1 MDVSCDR
8 RERMPVTGLWVDHY
22 GLCMMGEACTHI
34 STMGFR
40 GGRDDDLESEKE
52 NDLET
57 EQDSDGEDI
66 RSSKGKHLCPRR
78 HEGESIGNI
87 PRDDDHPMQETQG
100 GDKVVTD
107 LQRDRVDEDETMMG
121 ENEVLT
127 DDISRVEVNYNEVLL
142 NKEYT
147 GSGFSFDPMHMDS
160 IPIDEKMADGIEI
173 AAKKLAPAGD
183 LNEEGE
189 PEVTSDQ
196 SEKTKKFTST
206 DPGKEGNINPLH
218 IENSIFEMQVGGL
231 REWEKLCLTPV
242 RIIWPDPWSLATPDD
257 LDNNRWEEIK
267 ASAKRSR
274 ETELREGMGVLSSLK
289 ISKSMGKDSTFQSN
303 FFKDH
308 NAMVECLA
316 KWLDSHSKNDIEQ
329 RRESAETNHKR
340 SDWADIDREACQEEE
355 SNHRKKNKKRKIK
368 GYNPFKSVSQQKEK
382 HGQGAG
388 QDQDMGDNR
397 KIIRVRSSK
406 TKKIDNSWVCDKVD
420 FSQELPE
427 TRNISP
433 LGFTDFKVGKYTG
446 KAAYELQPKVT
457 SKLARMDSLKKAIA
471 IKEARLEEI
480 ALNINATD
488 ANCALRNSILKM
500 KGSKLAKHQQHKS
513 GMTEDGFT
521 LVKRKKGYM
530 GSNESGPSVSQR
542 TFNRPPANNNTR
554 ERHPQSASMYERNIV
569 KPKVQGVHN
578 DIVGQHRDNVHQ
590 DGNGRVSNIGKNTSI
605 EEKVDGDKNT
615 ARGDHTNTRT
625 KQRVNIVE
633 TSNSFQLLDEEG
645 NMINEDSMG
654 DNNNLSKVNQY
665 NEGNGNWQRK
675 QERVLNTRF
684 RNSLIQDQRFEAKR
698 YVIDKL
704 VPLDSSLSEWSPN
717 LLEYFRQLC
726 SIYEFGDGY
735 LAAARDR
742 TQDMDCEENANEDLM

>member
-1 MDVSCDR
+1 
-8 RERMPVTGLWVDHY
+8 
-22 GLCMMGEACTHI
+22 
-34 STMGFR
+34 
-40 GGRDDDLESEKE
+40 
-52 NDLET
+52 
-57 EQDSDGEDI
+57 
-66 RSSKGKHLCPRR
+66 
-78 HEGESIGNI
+78 
-87 PRDDDHPMQETQG
+87 
-100 GDKVVTD
+100 
-107 LQRDRVDEDETMMG
+107 
-121 ENEVLT
+121 
-127 DDISRVEVNYNEVLL
+127 
-142 NKEYT
+142 
-147 GSGFSFDPMHMDS
+147 MHMDS
-160 IPIDEKMADGIEI
+160 ILIDEKMADGIEI
-173 AAKKLAPAGD
+173 TAKKLAPAGD

-189 PEVTSDQ
+189 PEVTYDQ
-196 SEKTKKFTST
+196 SEKTKKSTST

-242 RIIWPDPWSLATPDD
+242 RIIWHDPWSLATPDD

-289 ISKSMGKDSTFQSN
+289 IRKSMGKDSTFQSN

-329 RRESAETNHKR
+329 GRESAETNHKR

-368 GYNPFKSVSQQKEK
+368 GYNLSKVLANKK
-382 HGQGAG
+382 KN
-388 QDQDMGDNR
+388 MGR
-397 KIIRVRSSK
+397 
-406 TKKIDNSWVCDKVD
+406 VD

-433 LGFTDFKVGKYTG
+433 LGFTDFTVGKYTG

-500 KGSKLAKHQQHKS
+500 KGSKLAK
-513 GMTEDGFT
+513 
-521 LVKRKKGYM
+521 
-530 GSNESGPSVSQR
+530 
-542 TFNRPPANNNTR
+542 
-554 ERHPQSASMYERNIV
+554 NIV
-569 KPKVQGVHN
+569 KPKVHGVHN